1 MTSKLNDLLVLLIA
15 LNNSLAYY
23 VVNIFVFSR
32 TVEVFP
38 PVSFTLTVSA
48 LAQVLLHWKPNPNQ
62 EQKNYTIRYDVK
74 ILSPVPEEVR

>member
-1 MTSKLNDLLVLLIA
+1 MLLVS
-15 LNNSLAYY
+15 LNNSLGYH

-38 PVSFTLTVSA
+38 PVGFTLTVSA

-62 EQKNYTIRYDVK
+62 EQKNYTVRYDVK